1 MKAQIFVTLKKSVL
15 DPQGSTIERSLKQ
28 MGYDD
33 LASVRIG
40 KFIEVEVDGTD
51 LVDCVNTFKL
61 CVEKARAGDGPQLV
75 VGNLLRLSG
84 NPKSIRF

>member
-40 KFIEVEVDGTD
+40 KFIELEMNTD
-51 LVDCVNTFKL
+51 DK
-61 CVEKARAGDGPQLV
+61 EKAETQIDEMCKKLFV
-75 VGNLLRLSG
+75 N
-84 NPKSIRF
+84 FC

>member
-33 LASVRIG
+33 VDSVRIG
-40 KFIEVEVDGTD
+40 KFIELEINGDDKEKIQTEINEMCKK
-51 LVDCVNTFKL
+51 LFVNPNIEEYRF
-61 CVEKARAGDGPQLV
+61 E
-75 VGNLLRLSG
+75 LL
-84 NPKSIRF
+84 

>member
-1 MKAQIFVTLKKSVL
+1 MKAQVFVTLKKSVL

-40 KFIEVEVDGTD
+40 KFIELEMDID
-51 LVDCVNTFKL
+51 DK
-61 CVEKARAGDGPQLV
+61 EKAETQIDEMCKKLFV
-75 VGNLLRLSG
+75 
-84 NPKSIRF
+84 NPNIEEYRFDIL

>member
-40 KFIEVEVDGTD
+40 KFIELEMNTD
-51 LVDCVNTFKL
+51 DK
-61 CVEKARAGDGPQLV
+61 EKAETQIDEMCKKLFV
-75 VGNLLRLSG
+75 
-84 NPKSIRF
+84 NPNIEEYRFDIL

>member
-33 LASVRIG
+33 VASVRIG
-40 KFIEVEVDGTD
+40 KFIELELNGDD
-51 LVDCVNTFKL
+51 KEKMQPQIDEMCKKLFVNPNI
-61 CVEKARAGDGPQLV
+61 EEY
-75 VGNLLRLSG
+75 
-84 NPKSIRF
+84 RFEIL

>member
-33 LASVRIG
+33 LDSVRIG
-40 KFIEVEVDGTD
+40 KFIEVVVDGTD
-51 LVDCVNTFKL
+51 KEKIEKQIDEMCNKLFVNPNIEEYRF
-61 CVEKARAGDGPQLV
+61 E
-75 VGNLLRLSG
+75 LL
-84 NPKSIRF
+84 

>member
-33 LASVRIG
+33 VDSVRIG
-40 KFIEVEVDGTD
+40 KFIELEINGDDKEKIQTKID
-51 LVDCVNTFKL
+51 EMCKKLFVNPNIEEYRF
-61 CVEKARAGDGPQLV
+61 E
-75 VGNLLRLSG
+75 LL
-84 NPKSIRF
+84 

>member
-33 LASVRIG
+33 VDSVRIG
-40 KFIEVEVDGTD
+40 KFIELEINGDDKMKMQTEID
-51 LVDCVNTFKL
+51 EMCKKLFVNPNIEEYRF
-61 CVEKARAGDGPQLV
+61 E
-75 VGNLLRLSG
+75 LL
-84 NPKSIRF
+84 

>member
-1 MKAQIFVTLKKSVL
+1 MKAQVFVTLKKSVL

-40 KFIEVEVDGTD
+40 KFIELEMNTD
-51 LVDCVNTFKL
+51 DK
-61 CVEKARAGDGPQLV
+61 EKAQTQIDEMCKKLFVNPNIEEYRFE
-75 VGNLLRLSG
+75 LL
-84 NPKSIRF
+84 

>member
-28 MGYDD
+28 MGYDG

-40 KFIEVEVDGTD
+40 KFIELEMNTD
-51 LVDCVNTFKL
+51 DK
-61 CVEKARAGDGPQLV
+61 EKAETQIDEMCKKLFV
-75 VGNLLRLSG
+75 
-84 NPKSIRF
+84 NPNIEEYRFDIL

>member
-33 LASVRIG
+33 VDSVRIG
-40 KFIEVEVDGTD
+40 KFIELEINGDDKVKMQAEIDEICKK
-51 LVDCVNTFKL
+51 LFVNPNIEEYRF
-61 CVEKARAGDGPQLV
+61 E
-75 VGNLLRLSG
+75 LL
-84 NPKSIRF
+84 